1 MSEDFNEIIDFTIY
15 EFLFDLKKETNY
27 TSLGS
32 LCNNLKYCFEFNT
45 KLSNELLNII
55 KKLIKKLKYLYD
67 LTEKECLNHIFR
79 SFKDE
84 KWKKHSELV
93 VFMKKNLNICYL

>member
-1 MSEDFNEIIDFTIY
+1 MSEDFKEIIDFTIC

-27 TSLGS
+27 TGLGS

-55 KKLIKKLKYLYD
+55 KKLVKNLKYLYV
-67 LTEKECLNHIFR
+67 LTEKEGLNHIFR
-79 SFKDE
+79 FFKDE
-84 KWKKHSELV
+84 KWKKHVELV
-93 VFMKKNLNICYL
+93 VFMKKNLDICYL

>member
-45 KLSNELLNII
+45 KLSNESFNGIKVTSPII
-55 KKLIKKLKYLYD
+55 GTAYQAPEPGAKKFA
-67 LTEKECLNHIFR
+67 E
-79 SFKDE
+79 
-84 KWKKHSELV
+84 V
-93 VFMKKNLNICYL
+93 V